1 MMNFFPNGMDMD
13 RYQPYLFNILP
24 NYRLATEP
32 SMRFPDN
39 FVVEYTDG
47 SSEVYYSAV
56 QMDLFVLENLGQTVT
71 DSSGGEMFE
80 FDSDELE
87 SRMNTPG
94 TGYTNYTKA
103 MEAMEGTVDLD
114 SAVSQPSQNTLIEE
128 QGARRLIFSDITPI
142 PNTEP
147 YTDEGKF
154 VFDVME
160 NLNIS
165 FFAEDSGFGY
175 KINVEDDYVVF
186 KIQGFSCYP
195 DDAVYMWRNMT
206 MAAKEKGI
214 KRVIVDISFNGGGNI
229 VCGNTI
235 ALAMFPTVDYSW
247 FKNVGDAPRNDMM
260 QIYR

>member
-1 MMNFFPNGMDMD
+1 MMNFFPNGMDMN
-13 RYQPYLFNILP
+13 RYQPYLFNSLP
-24 NYRLATEP
+24 QYRLPTEP
-32 SMRFPDN
+32 SMTFPDN

-56 QMDLFVLENLGQTVT
+56 QMELFVLESLGQTVA
-71 DSSGGEMFE
+71 DSSGGEMFQ
-80 FDSDELE
+80 FDSDDLE

-103 MEAMEGTVDLD
+103 MNETEGTVDLD
-114 SAVSQPSQNTLIEE
+114 SAVSQRSQNTLNEE
-128 QGARRLIFSDITPI
+128 GARRLIFSDNSPI

-165 FFAEDSGFGY
+165 FSGEDSGFGY

-195 DDAVYMWRNMT
+195 DDAVHMWRNMT

-214 KRVIVDISFNGGGNI
+214 KRVIVDISFNGGSNI
-229 VCGNTI
+229 VCGNAM

-247 FKNVGDAPRNDMM
+247 FENIGDAPRNDMM